1 MNKQLPARLAE
12 LEKLL
17 IEQAEALR
25 QKDTQLRLIEE
36 TEAFLRTALARAEDK
51 VEEGEREI
59 ERLRAQLEKLRR
71 MLFGTRSEKLRR
83 QVEEAEALLKQ
94 QEHESDR
101 FSGRETDPQVPR
113 QLRQSRHRRPFPE
126 HLPREINRLEPVET
140 CCPECGGE
148 LDFLGEVSAEQL
160 ELVTSALKVIRT
172 VRVKKACTKCDCIVE
187 APAPSRPIE
196 RGIAGQGLLARV
208 MVAKFC
214 EHTPLYRLSEILE
227 RQHGVILSRVLLS
240 NWIDAC
246 CRLLSA
252 VVDEL
257 YQYVMSGRK
266 VHVDDTPVKVQAPGT
281 KKTKKGHIWVYVRD
295 DRNAGSSDPPAVWY
309 AYSPDWSSKHTH
321 DHLRHFHG
329 VLQCDGYK
337 GYEALFSAEREGGP
351 LTEAACMAHA
361 RRGINDVWEPARTSA
376 TAEEALSRIGELY
389 AIEKEIRGLPEA
401 ERLRV
406 RQNRSKPL
414 LLELYGWMEEKVAS
428 ASRKDRLPT
437 AFQYLLNRKEALAYF
452 CEDGLAEIDNN
463 AAERALR
470 SVCLGKKNW
479 LFFGND
485 HGGDRGAMVYSL
497 IETCKLNG
505 INPEAY
511 LRYVLSVLPEWPAN
525 RVNELL
531 PWNVELSS
539 K

>member
-531 PWNVELSS
+531 PWNGELSS

>member
-101 FSGRETDPQVPR
+101 YSGRETDPQVPR